1 MLNRII
7 LMGRLAADPEL
18 RTTPNGVSVASF
30 RIGVTR
36 DYNRDQTDWINIV
49 AWRQT
54 AEFVSKYFFKG
65 NMIALEGSLQS
76 RQYQDRDGNNR
87 TAYEVQADRVWFAE
101 SKGGRVPSG
110 RKPFCSSGRTSRCGR
125 PRSGQKRQHLV
136 LGGRFGRLRGS
147 GRLRRRSALLI
158 PFSA

>member
-49 AWRQT
+49 AWRQR
-54 AEFVSKYFFKG
+54 A
-65 NMIALEGSLQS
+65 I
-76 RQYQDRDGNNR
+76 
-87 TAYEVQADRVWFAE
+87 
-101 SKGGRVPSG
+101 
-110 RKPFCSSGRTSRCGR
+110 
-125 PRSGQKRQHLV
+125 
-136 LGGRFGRLRGS
+136 
-147 GRLRRRSALLI
+147 
-158 PFSA
+158 

>member
-18 RTTPNGVSVASF
+18 RTTPNGVSVVSF

-65 NMIALEGSLQS
+65 SMIALEGSLQS

-87 TAYEVQADRVWFAE
+87 TAYEVQADHVWFAE
-101 SKGGRVPSG
+101 SKGAKAAE
-110 RKPFCSSGRTSRCGR
+110 KPDVEPDLEEYEDLDSNGED
-125 PRSGQKRQHLV
+125 L
-136 LGGRFGRLRGS
+136 
-147 GRLRRRSALLI
+147 
-158 PFSA
+158 PF

>member
-87 TAYEVQADRVWFAE
+87 TAIEIVANNANFVG
-101 SKGGRVPSG
+101 SKGSGNSGSSSPAPQQEYARPAAVEAAPSYSAG
-110 RKPFCSSGRTSRCGR
+110 SNEDFSVIDADSEDLPF
-125 PRSGQKRQHLV
+125 
-136 LGGRFGRLRGS
+136 
-147 GRLRRRSALLI
+147 
-158 PFSA
+158 

>member
-76 RQYQDRDGNNR
+76 RQYQDREGNNR

-101 SKGGRVPSG
+101 SKGA
-110 RKPFCSSGRTSRCGR
+110 SSQQGESRFAPPAER
-125 PRSGQKRQHLV
+125 PAAAAPDPAKNANASFSVGDLEDYED
-136 LGGRFGRLRGS
+136 LGGSDSDL
-147 GRLRRRSALLI
+147 
-158 PFSA
+158 PF

>member
-1 MLNRII
+1 M
-7 LMGRLAADPEL
+7 
-18 RTTPNGVSVASF
+18 VSF

-65 NMIALEGSLQS
+65 SMIALEGSLQS

-101 SKGGRVPSG
+101 SKGA
-110 RKPFCSSGRTSRCGR
+110 SSHQGESRFAPPGGTSRRRR
-125 PRSGQKRQHLV
+125 PDPGQNRQHLV
-136 LGGRFGRLRGS
+136 LGGRFGRL
-147 GRLRRRSALLI
+147 
-158 PFSA
+158 

>member
-18 RTTPNGVSVASF
+18 RTTPNGVSVVSF

-54 AEFVSKYFFKG
+54 AEFVS
-65 NMIALEGSLQS
+65 

-101 SKGGRVPSG
+101 SKGA
-110 RKPFCSSGRTSRCGR
+110 SSHQGESRFAPPAEHPAAAGPDPAKTANTSFSVGD
-125 PRSGQKRQHLV
+125 LEDYED
-136 LGGRFGRLRGS
+136 LGGSDAEL
-147 GRLRRRSALLI
+147 
-158 PFSA
+158 PF

>member
-1 MLNRII
+1 MLNRVI

-18 RTTPNGVSVASF
+18 HTTKSGVGVASF
-30 RIGVTR
+30 RIGVAR
-36 DYNRDQTDWINIV
+36 DYDREKTDWINIV

-87 TAYEVQADRVWFAE
+87 TAYEVQADHVWFAE
-101 SKGGRVPSG
+101 SKGAKAAE
-110 RKPFCSSGRTSRCGR
+110 KPDVEPDLSDYEEIEDDGD
-125 PRSGQKRQHLV
+125 L
-136 LGGRFGRLRGS
+136 
-147 GRLRRRSALLI
+147 
-158 PFSA
+158 PF

>member
-65 NMIALEGSLQS
+65 SMIALEGSLQS

-101 SKGGRVPSG
+101 SKGA
-110 RKPFCSSGRTSRCGR
+110 SSQQGESRFAPPAGR
-125 PRSGQKRQHLV
+125 PAAAAPDPAK
-136 LGGRFGRLRGS
+136 
-147 GRLRRRSALLI
+147 SANEASSVVDLED
-158 PFSA
+158 

>member
-18 RTTPNGVSVASF
+18 RTTNSGVSVVSF
-30 RIGVTR
+30 RIGVAR
-36 DYNRDQTDWINIV
+36 DYDREQTDWIHIV

-54 AEFVSKYFFKG
+54 AEFVSKYFSRG
-65 NMIALEGSLQS
+65 SMIVLEGTLQS

-101 SKGGRVPSG
+101 SKGAKAAE
-110 RKPFCSSGRTSRCGR
+110 KPDVEPDLEEYEDLDSNGED
-125 PRSGQKRQHLV
+125 L
-136 LGGRFGRLRGS
+136 
-147 GRLRRRSALLI
+147 
-158 PFSA
+158 PF